1 MSKTAVITTRVSAE
15 TAELLDKLAARLGRS
30 RAWVVEQAIKR
41 YVEEELE
48 YLAFIQVGIDAAD
61 RGELVSQEDME
72 AWFENRRHRAAAE

>member
-48 YLAFIQVGIDAAD
+48 YLAFIQVGIDSAD